1 MEDDQLCDQTFSVW
15 AALLTVVNEVDIES
29 LVDQTFAIIAQN
41 WGSFSEETQLKAHDT
56 VGSLIKTH
64 SSLLRERIDFLPS
77 LASIPLMS
85 KYDSEI
91 SRFRLKVE
99 LGNHFD
105 TFSRR
110 CADENAA
117 VVAQALKELI
127 PFLET
132 NQRFLHDSAI
142 SQKPTRVLSQLTRS
156 ILDAC
161 VRFTEDHPAITLLCA
176 QCLGLIGCLDPHR
189 VEAVREKRDILVL
202 SNFEAYNEVINFTAF
217 LLEIL
222 VKVFHSATS
231 AKAQGFLAYVM
242 QELLKFCKFSGMT
255 MHPPRSSQ
263 SDPTYQRWSEI
274 SESVRN
280 TLTPFLKSKYILK
293 SGVPPIPELQTY
305 PHFSANSNHGNW
317 LRTFVFDLLQRGKGD
332 NAQSIFRA
340 LARII
345 RGHDLSIASF
355 ILPFAALNVIVSG
368 DDQETTYVGRELL
381 TVLESEIQ
389 EGDYVEAENFTQC
402 SEVSQCEIFVSARF

>member
-15 AALLTVVNEVDIES
+15 AALLTVVDEAGIES

-85 KYDSEI
+85 KYDGEI
-91 SRFRLKVE
+91 SRFRSKVE

-156 ILDAC
+156 VLDAC

-202 SNFEAYNEVINFTAF
+202 SNFEPTNEVIDFTVF
-217 LLEIL
+217 LLERIL
-222 VKVFHSATS
+222 VKVFRSATS

-242 QELLKFCKFSGMT
+242 QELLKFSKFNEII
-255 MHPPRSSQ
+255 MHRPRSSE

-274 SESVRN
+274 PESVRS
-280 TLTPFLKSKYILK
+280 TLTPFLSSRYMVTRI
-293 SGVPPIPELQTY
+293 VFALQTY
-305 PHFSANSNHGNW
+305 PLFSADSNHGNW

-332 NAQSIFRA
+332 HAQKIFSVV
-340 LARII
+340 ARII

-355 ILPFAALNVIVSG
+355 ILPFAALNVIVGG
-368 DDQETTYVGRELL
+368 DDQETADVGQELL

-389 EGDYVEAENFTQC
+389 EGDHVGAENLKQC
-402 SEVSQCEIFVSARF
+402 SEVSQREIFVSACF